1 MHISRLYKLFSN
13 LKRQIDGQIF
23 YKAREDIS
31 MEKNMKR
38 SKEKKSKKKIWL
50 WIIGSLL
57 TILLIFLGTAYYTIQ
72 KTMNKINTPLV
83 ETDDTPDKTQK
94 TITKK
99 EPFSV
104 LMLGVD
110 ERKDDSGRSDTM
122 IVITVNPEKQTMKM
136 LSIPRD
142 TRTEIIGH
150 DTVDKINH
158 AYAFGGVPMAMDTV
172 ENLLDIPL
180 DYYVFINMEG
190 FLQIID
196 TLGGVTIQNDMDLT
210 YDSYHYPEGEISL
223 SGDEALIFSR
233 IRYEDPRGDFGRQI
247 RQRQIIEAVMKKAST
262 PSMLLK
268 ATDMLDVVGDNVRMN
283 FTVKDLI
290 QLQSIYKKMDN
301 NIDQLSFEAGEGQMM
316 NHIWYYIPDE
326 TELQQ
331 IKTELKTHLE

>member
-1 MHISRLYKLFSN
+1 MK
-13 LKRQIDGQIF
+13 
-23 YKAREDIS
+23 
-31 MEKNMKR
+31 EKK
-38 SKEKKSKKKIWL
+38 KKSKKKIWL
-50 WIIGSLL
+50 WIVGSLL
-57 TILLIFLGTAYYTIQ
+57 TIFLIFIGTAYYTIQ

-83 ETDDTPDKTQK
+83 EATDITEEAPKTMK
-94 TITKK
+94 KK

-104 LMLGVD
+104 LLLGVD
-110 ERKDDSGRSDTM
+110 ERSNDSGRSDTM

-196 TLGGVTIQNDMDLT
+196 TLGGVTIENDMDLT
-210 YDSYHYPEGEISL
+210 YDSYHFPKGELSL
-223 SGDEALIFSR
+223 NGDEALIFSR

-262 PSMLLK
+262 PAVILK
-268 ATDMLDVVGDNVRMN
+268 ASDMLDVVGDNVRMN

-290 QLQSIYKKMDN
+290 QLQSIYKKMDSS
-301 NIDQLSFEAGEGQMM
+301 IDQLSFEAEGGQMIDR
-316 NHIWYYIPDE
+316 IWYYVPDE

-331 IKTELKTHLE
+331 IQTELKTHLE

>member
-1 MHISRLYKLFSN
+1 MK
-13 LKRQIDGQIF
+13 
-23 YKAREDIS
+23 
-31 MEKNMKR
+31 EKK
-38 SKEKKSKKKIWL
+38 KKSKKKIWL
-50 WIIGSLL
+50 WIVGSLL
-57 TILLIFLGTAYYTIQ
+57 TIFLIFIGTAYYTIQ

-83 ETDDTPDKTQK
+83 EATDITEEAPKTMK
-94 TITKK
+94 KK

-104 LMLGVD
+104 LLLGVD
-110 ERKDDSGRSDTM
+110 ERSNDSGRSDTM

-196 TLGGVTIQNDMDLT
+196 TLGGVTIENDMDLT
-210 YDSYHYPEGEISL
+210 YDSYHFPKGELSL
-223 SGDEALIFSR
+223 NGDEALIFSR

-262 PSMLLK
+262 PSVILK
-268 ATDMLDVVGDNVRMN
+268 ASDMLDVVGDNVRMN

-290 QLQSIYKKMDN
+290 QLQSIYKKMDSS
-301 NIDQLSFEAGEGQMM
+301 IDQLSFEAEGGQMIDQ
-316 NHIWYYIPDE
+316 IWYYVPDE

-331 IKTELKTHLE
+331 IQTELKTHLE

>member
-1 MHISRLYKLFSN
+1 MK
-13 LKRQIDGQIF
+13 
-23 YKAREDIS
+23 
-31 MEKNMKR
+31 EKK
-38 SKEKKSKKKIWL
+38 KKSKKKIWL
-50 WIIGSLL
+50 WIVGSLL
-57 TILLIFLGTAYYTIQ
+57 TIFLIFIGTAYYTIQ

-83 ETDDTPDKTQK
+83 EATDITEEAPKTMK
-94 TITKK
+94 KK

-104 LMLGVD
+104 LLLGVD
-110 ERKDDSGRSDTM
+110 ERSNDSGRSDTM

-196 TLGGVTIQNDMDLT
+196 TLGGVTIENDMDLT
-210 YDSYHYPEGEISL
+210 YDSYHFPKGELSL
-223 SGDEALIFSR
+223 NGDEALIFSR

-262 PSMLLK
+262 PSVILK
-268 ATDMLDVVGDNVRMN
+268 ASDMLDVVGDNVRMN

-290 QLQSIYKKMDN
+290 QLQSIYKKMDSS
-301 NIDQLSFEAGEGQMM
+301 IEQLSFEAEGGQMIDQ
-316 NHIWYYIPDE
+316 IWYYVPDE

-331 IKTELKTHLE
+331 IQTELKTHLE

>member
-1 MHISRLYKLFSN
+1 
-13 LKRQIDGQIF
+13 
-23 YKAREDIS
+23 

-38 SKEKKSKKKIWL
+38 SKEKKSKKKLWL
-50 WIIGSLL
+50 WIVGSLL
-57 TILLIFLGTAYYTIQ
+57 TIFLIFIGTAYFTIQ
-72 KTMNKINTPLV
+72 KTMNKINTPLLQT
-83 ETDDTPDKTQK
+83 TDAAQLEEKTV
-94 TITKK
+94 IKK

-142 TRTEIIGH
+142 TRTEIVGH

-158 AYAFGGVPMAMDTV
+158 AYAFGGVPMAVDTV
-172 ENLLDIPL
+172 ENFLNIPI

-196 TLGGVTIQNDMDLT
+196 TLGGVTINNDMELI
-210 YDSYHYPEGEISL
+210 YDEYHYPKGEITL
-223 SGDEALIFSR
+223 DGNEALIFSR

-262 PSMLLK
+262 PSTLLK
-268 ATDMLDVVGDNVRMN
+268 ATDMLTVLGDNVRMN
-283 FTVKDLI
+283 FSVKELI
-290 QLQSIYKKMDN
+290 QLQGIYKKMDKG
-301 NIDQLSFEAGEGQMM
+301 IEQLSFEQGDGERI
-316 NHIWYYIPDE
+316 NRIWYYIPNE
-326 TELQQ
+326 EELQKIQ
-331 IKTELKTHLE
+331 ADLKNHLQSK

>member
-1 MHISRLYKLFSN
+1 
-13 LKRQIDGQIF
+13 
-23 YKAREDIS
+23 

-38 SKEKKSKKKIWL
+38 SKEKKSKKKLWL
-50 WIIGSLL
+50 WIVGSLL
-57 TILLIFLGTAYYTIQ
+57 TIFLIFIGTAYFTIQ
-72 KTMNKINTPLV
+72 KTMNKINTPLLQT
-83 ETDDTPDKTQK
+83 TDAAQLEEKTV
-94 TITKK
+94 IKK

-142 TRTEIIGH
+142 TRTEIVGH

-158 AYAFGGVPMAMDTV
+158 AYAFGGVPMAVDTV
-172 ENLLDIPL
+172 ENFLNIPI

-196 TLGGVTIQNDMDLT
+196 TLGGVTINNDMELS
-210 YDSYHYPEGEISL
+210 YDEYHYPKGEITL
-223 SGDEALIFSR
+223 DGNEALIFSR

-262 PSMLLK
+262 PSTLLK
-268 ATDMLDVVGDNVRMN
+268 ATDMLTVLGDNVRMN
-283 FTVKDLI
+283 FTVKELI
-290 QLQSIYKKMDN
+290 QLQGIYKKMDKD
-301 NIDQLSFEAGEGQMM
+301 IEQLSFEQGDGERI
-316 NHIWYYIPDE
+316 NRIWYYIPNE
-326 TELQQ
+326 EELQKIQ
-331 IKTELKTHLE
+331 ADLKNHLQSK

>member
-1 MHISRLYKLFSN
+1 
-13 LKRQIDGQIF
+13 
-23 YKAREDIS
+23 

-38 SKEKKSKKKIWL
+38 TKEKKSKKKIWL
-50 WIIGSLL
+50 WIVGSLL
-57 TILLIFLGTAYYTIQ
+57 AIFLIFIGTAYYTIQ

-83 ETDDTPDKTQK
+83 EATDITEEAPKTMK
-94 TITKK
+94 KK

-104 LMLGVD
+104 LLLGVD
-110 ERKDDSGRSDTM
+110 ERSNDSGRSDTM

-210 YDSYHYPEGEISL
+210 YDSYHFPKGEL
-223 SGDEALIFSR
+223 TLNGDEALIFSR

-262 PSMLLK
+262 PSMILK
-268 ATDMLDVVGDNVRMN
+268 ASDMLDVVGDNVRMN

-290 QLQSIYKKMDN
+290 QLQSIYKKMDSS
-301 NIDQLSFEAGEGQMM
+301 IDQLSFEAEGGQMIDR
-316 NHIWYYIPDE
+316 IWYYIPDE

-331 IKTELKTHLE
+331 IQTELKTHLE

>member
-1 MHISRLYKLFSN
+1 MK
-13 LKRQIDGQIF
+13 
-23 YKAREDIS
+23 
-31 MEKNMKR
+31 EKK
-38 SKEKKSKKKIWL
+38 KKSKKKIWL
-50 WIIGSLL
+50 WIVGSLL
-57 TILLIFLGTAYYTIQ
+57 TIFLIFIGTAYYTIQ

-83 ETDDTPDKTQK
+83 EATDITEEAPKTMK
-94 TITKK
+94 KK

-104 LMLGVD
+104 LLLGVD
-110 ERKDDSGRSDTM
+110 ERSNDSGRSDTM

-196 TLGGVTIQNDMDLT
+196 TLGGVTIENDMDLT
-210 YDSYHYPEGEISL
+210 YDSYHFPKGELSL
-223 SGDEALIFSR
+223 NGDEALIFSR

-262 PSMLLK
+262 PSVILK
-268 ATDMLDVVGDNVRMN
+268 ASDMLDVVGDNVRMN

-290 QLQSIYKKMDN
+290 QLQSIYKKMDSS
-301 NIDQLSFEAGEGQMM
+301 IDQLSFEVEGGQMIDQ
-316 NHIWYYIPDE
+316 IWYYVPDE

-331 IKTELKTHLE
+331 IQTELKTHLE

>member
-1 MHISRLYKLFSN
+1 
-13 LKRQIDGQIF
+13 
-23 YKAREDIS
+23 

-38 SKEKKSKKKIWL
+38 SKEKKSKKKLWL
-50 WIIGSLL
+50 WIVGSLL
-57 TILLIFLGTAYYTIQ
+57 TIFLIFIGTAYFTIQ
-72 KTMNKINTPLV
+72 KTMNKINTPLLQT
-83 ETDDTPDKTQK
+83 TDAAQLEEKTV
-94 TITKK
+94 IKK

-142 TRTEIIGH
+142 TRTEIVGH

-158 AYAFGGVPMAMDTV
+158 AYAFGGVPMAVDTV
-172 ENLLDIPL
+172 ENFLNIPI

-196 TLGGVTIQNDMDLT
+196 TLGGVTINNDMELT
-210 YDSYHYPEGEISL
+210 YDEYHYPKGEITL
-223 SGDEALIFSR
+223 DGNEALIFSR

-262 PSMLLK
+262 PSTLLK
-268 ATDMLDVVGDNVRMN
+268 ATDMLTVLGDNIRMN
-283 FTVKDLI
+283 FSVKELI
-290 QLQSIYKKMDN
+290 QLQGIYKKMDKG
-301 NIDQLSFEAGEGQMM
+301 IEQLSFEQGDGERI
-316 NHIWYYIPDE
+316 NRIWYYIPNE
-326 TELQQ
+326 EELQKIQ
-331 IKTELKTHLE
+331 ADLKNHLQSK

>member
-1 MHISRLYKLFSN
+1 
-13 LKRQIDGQIF
+13 
-23 YKAREDIS
+23 

-38 SKEKKSKKKIWL
+38 SKEKKSKKKLWL
-50 WIIGSLL
+50 WIVGSLL
-57 TILLIFLGTAYYTIQ
+57 TIFLIFIGTAYFTIQ
-72 KTMNKINTPLV
+72 KTMNKINTPLLQT
-83 ETDDTPDKTQK
+83 TDAAQLEEKTV
-94 TITKK
+94 IKK

-142 TRTEIIGH
+142 TRTEIVGH

-158 AYAFGGVPMAMDTV
+158 AYAFGGVPMAVDTV
-172 ENLLDIPL
+172 ENFLNIPI

-196 TLGGVTIQNDMDLT
+196 TLGGVTINNDMELT
-210 YDSYHYPEGEISL
+210 YDEYHYPKGEITL
-223 SGDEALIFSR
+223 DGNEALIFSR

-262 PSMLLK
+262 PSTLLK
-268 ATDMLDVVGDNVRMN
+268 ATDMLTVLGDNVRMN
-283 FTVKDLI
+283 FSVKELI
-290 QLQSIYKKMDN
+290 QLQGIYKKMDKG
-301 NIDQLSFEAGEGQMM
+301 IEQLSFELGDGERI
-316 NHIWYYIPDE
+316 NRIWYYIPNE
-326 TELQQ
+326 EELQKIQ
-331 IKTELKTHLE
+331 ADLKNHLQSK

>member
-1 MHISRLYKLFSN
+1 
-13 LKRQIDGQIF
+13 
-23 YKAREDIS
+23 

-38 SKEKKSKKKIWL
+38 SKEKKSKKKLWL
-50 WIIGSLL
+50 WIVGSLL
-57 TILLIFLGTAYYTIQ
+57 TIFLIFIGTAYFTIQ
-72 KTMNKINTPLV
+72 KTMNKINTPLLQT
-83 ETDDTPDKTQK
+83 TDAAQLEEKTV
-94 TITKK
+94 IKK

-142 TRTEIIGH
+142 TRTEIVGH

-158 AYAFGGVPMAMDTV
+158 AYAFGGVPMAVDTV
-172 ENLLDIPL
+172 ENFLNIPI

-196 TLGGVTIQNDMDLT
+196 TLGGVTINNDMELT
-210 YDSYHYPEGEISL
+210 YDEYHYPKGEITL
-223 SGDEALIFSR
+223 DGNEALIFSR

-262 PSMLLK
+262 PSTLLK
-268 ATDMLDVVGDNVRMN
+268 ATDMLTVLGDNVRMN
-283 FTVKDLI
+283 FSVKELI
-290 QLQSIYKKMDN
+290 QLQGIYKKMDKG
-301 NIDQLSFEAGEGQMM
+301 IEQLSFEQGDGERI
-316 NHIWYYIPDE
+316 NRIWYYIPNE
-326 TELQQ
+326 EELQKIQ
-331 IKTELKTHLE
+331 TDLKNHLQSK

>member
-1 MHISRLYKLFSN
+1 
-13 LKRQIDGQIF
+13 
-23 YKAREDIS
+23 
-31 MEKNMKR
+31 MEKKMQR
-38 SKEKKSKKKIWL
+38 SKEKKGKKKILL
-50 WIIGSLL
+50 WILGSLL
-57 TILLIFLGTAYYTIQ
+57 VIFLVFLGTAYYTVQ
-72 KTMNKINTPLV
+72 KTMNKINTPLLETNTV
-83 ETDDTPDKTQK
+83 EK

-110 ERKDDSGRSDTM
+110 ERENDSGRSDTM

-150 DTVDKINH
+150 DSVDKINH

-172 ENLLDIPL
+172 ENFLDIPL

-210 YDSYHYPEGEISL
+210 YDSYHYPKGEVNL
-223 SGDEALIFSR
+223 NGDEALIFSR

-247 RQRQIIEAVMKKAST
+247 RQRQIIEAVMRKAST
-262 PSMLLK
+262 PSVLLK
-268 ATDMLDVVGDNVRMN
+268 ATDMLDVVGENVRMN
-283 FTVKDLI
+283 FSVKDLI
-290 QLQSIYKKMDN
+290 QLQSIYKKMNSD
-301 NIDQLSFEAGEGQMM
+301 IDQLSFEEGEGTKI
-316 NHIWYYIPDE
+316 NHIWYYIPNE

-331 IKTELKTHLE
+331 IQTELKTHLK

>member
-1 MHISRLYKLFSN
+1 MK
-13 LKRQIDGQIF
+13 
-23 YKAREDIS
+23 
-31 MEKNMKR
+31 EKK
-38 SKEKKSKKKIWL
+38 KKSKKKIWL
-50 WIIGSLL
+50 WIVGSLL
-57 TILLIFLGTAYYTIQ
+57 TIFLIFIGTAYYTIQ

-83 ETDDTPDKTQK
+83 EATDITEEAPKTMK
-94 TITKK
+94 KK

-104 LMLGVD
+104 LLLGVD
-110 ERKDDSGRSDTM
+110 ERSNDSGRSDTM

-210 YDSYHYPEGEISL
+210 YDSYHFPKGELSL
-223 SGDEALIFSR
+223 NGDEALIFSR

-262 PSMLLK
+262 PSVILK
-268 ATDMLDVVGDNVRMN
+268 ASDMLDVVGDNVRMN

-290 QLQSIYKKMDN
+290 QLQSIYKKMDSS
-301 NIDQLSFEAGEGQMM
+301 IEQLSFEAEGGQMIDR
-316 NHIWYYIPDE
+316 IWYYVPDE

-331 IKTELKTHLE
+331 IQTELKTHLE

>member
-1 MHISRLYKLFSN
+1 M
-13 LKRQIDGQIF
+13 
-23 YKAREDIS
+23 
-31 MEKNMKR
+31 
-38 SKEKKSKKKIWL
+38 KEKKKRSKKKIWL
-50 WIIGSLL
+50 WIVGSLL
-57 TILLIFLGTAYYTIQ
+57 TIFLIFIGTAYYTIQ

-83 ETDDTPDKTQK
+83 EATDITEEAPKTMK
-94 TITKK
+94 KK

-104 LMLGVD
+104 LLLGVD
-110 ERKDDSGRSDTM
+110 ERSNDSGRSDTM

-196 TLGGVTIQNDMDLT
+196 TLGGVTIENDMDLT
-210 YDSYHYPEGEISL
+210 YDSYHFPKGELSL
-223 SGDEALIFSR
+223 NGDEALIFSR

-262 PSMLLK
+262 PSVILK
-268 ATDMLDVVGDNVRMN
+268 ASDMLDVVGDNVRMN

-290 QLQSIYKKMDN
+290 QLQSIYKKLDSS
-301 NIDQLSFEAGEGQMM
+301 IDQLSFEAEGGQMIDR
-316 NHIWYYIPDE
+316 IWYYVPDE

-331 IKTELKTHLE
+331 IQTELKTHLE